1 MGLILDIV
9 DKVVPRVMERKYK
22 NGDLK
27 RIIREELE
35 KEVGQTNKIEKE
47 LDTTKNTLLKA
58 SDRQ

>member
-35 KEVGQTNKIEKE
+35 KEAGQTIEIKKE
-47 LDTTKNTLLKA
+47 YNTTKNTLLKP
-58 SDRQ
+58 SDR